1 MNTLF
6 ITIIVYY
13 LFVLKS
19 QWMAPFYCCFFS
31 SSCRLFLHC
40 YSQPAVW
47 ADSLL
52 CFLWTRKK
60 DHNVSF
66 QVWLHSQLQSMEQNN
81 FYQMN
86 MEKSFSIF
94 EKSWTDFFP
103 PVSPVNDSLE
113 TKPSESTVQ
122 VWIKLQAEVTE
133 QLNGWFQLCLSENTS
148 LLKSVYSG
156 FWCEITCYLHD
167 G

>member
-1 MNTLF
+1 MLPTDEYTFYYYYCLLYICFKVSMNGSFL
-6 ITIIVYY
+6 
-13 LFVLKS
+13 LL
-19 QWMAPFYCCFFS
+19 FFS
-31 SSCRLFLHC
+31 SSCRLFFHC

-52 CFLWTRKK
+52 CFLWTPKK

-66 QVWLHSQLQSMEQNN
+66 QVWLHPWNKLISTRWIW
-81 FYQMN
+81 
-86 MEKSFSIF
+86 KSHSASLKRAGLIF
-94 EKSWTDFFP
+94 F

-122 VWIKLQAEVTE
+122 VWIQLQGEVTE
-133 QLNGWFQLCLSENTS
+133 QLNGWFQLCLSEKTS

-156 FWCEITCYLHD
+156 FWCEITCYLHY